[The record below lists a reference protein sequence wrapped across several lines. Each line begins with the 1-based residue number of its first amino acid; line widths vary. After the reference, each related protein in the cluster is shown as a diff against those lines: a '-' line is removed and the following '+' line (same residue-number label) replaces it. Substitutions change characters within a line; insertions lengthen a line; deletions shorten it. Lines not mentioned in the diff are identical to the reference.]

1 MSVNDVYSMVGSK
14 LYVSATLP
22 TTPNAAGYAALT
34 WTEVAILE
42 SFDTIQVEQALN
54 TMVQLS
60 TGLPIN
66 RPGAYT
72 LPTLQLMMGA
82 TGTDAGEL
90 AIKAKFEEGVTSR
103 KLMAVKEVFP
113 NGDIVYMQV
122 TVHGYGNVNGD
133 SGAIAKTQAT
143 LTLDSHL
150 PIYVTA

>member
-22 TTPNAAGYAALT
+22 TTHNSAGYGDLT

-82 TGTDAGEL
+82 TGSDAGEL

-133 SGAIAKTQAT
+133 AGAIAKTQAT
-143 LTLDSHL
+143 LTLDSYL